1 MLRFIRVLTVLIVLI
16 GSARAIG
23 GEVVK
28 PNADGV
34 RVHRIVSEHQAG
46 PTEIRVLA
54 PDVMEKGKRYPVV
67 YVLPVEAGQGKVYGD
82 GLAEI
87 KKHNLHNKLGIIF
100 VAPTFSHL
108 PWYADHPTNSKIQ
121 QETYFIKVVLPF
133 VEKHYPVS
141 MIRWLLG
148 FSKSGWGAFSLL
160 LRQPEVFAK
169 AVAWDA
175 PVLMTQPNKYGMA
188 EIFGTQANF
197 EKYDI
202 AKQLT
207 ARARDLGKEPRLALI
222 GYASFRT
229 HHVEANILMKRL
241 SIAHEYR
248 DDKKTPHTWHSGW
261 VVEAVQWL
269 VLGT

>member
-1 MLRFIRVLTVLIVLI
+1 MVRFIHELAVLIVWI
-16 GSARAIG
+16 ASARAFG
-23 GEVVK
+23 GEPVK
-28 PNADGV
+28 PNADAI

-46 PTEIRVLA
+46 PTEIRVLV
-54 PDVMEKGKRYPVV
+54 PDNFDKAKRYPVV
-67 YVLPVEAGQGKVYGD
+67 YVLPVEAGLGKVYGD

-87 KKHNLHNKLGIIF
+87 LTHNLHNKHGVIF

-108 PWYADHPTNSKIQ
+108 PWYADHPTNAKIQ

-141 MIRWLLG
+141 LVRWLLG

-160 LRQPEVFAK
+160 LRHPDLFTK

-175 PVLMTQPNKYGMA
+175 PVLMTQPNKYGMG

-207 ARARDLGKEPRLALI
+207 ARAKNLGKEPRLALI
-222 GYASFRT
+222 GYANFRT
-229 HHVEANILMKRL
+229 HHVEANSLMKRL
-241 SIAHEYR
+241 GIAHEYR
-248 DDKKTPHTWHSGW
+248 DVKKTPHTWHSGW

-269 VLGT
+269 IQE